1 MLLALAALRFAAVLV
16 VFHQAGFTTFLSA
29 PRYTFSKPDETGCN
43 TVAPAPVW
51 MSAVRKK

>member
-1 MLLALAALRFAAVLV
+1 MLLVLAAQRFAAVLV

-51 MSAVRKK
+51 MSVVRKK